1 QLGGTARAWPLD
13 LAVPE
18 QFDTVIADIR
28 EHWGDIDILVNN
40 SGGPPPTLAQGTD
53 GAVWQQQFSVMVASL
68 IQLTD
73 KLLPAMRSR
82 GWGR

>member
-1 QLGGTARAWPLD
+1 MD

-40 SGGPPPTLAQGTD
+40 SGGPPPTLAQGRTAPS
-53 GAVWQQQFSVMVASL
+53 GNSNFQ
-68 IQLTD
+68 
-73 KLLPAMRSR
+73 
-82 GWGR
+82 